1 MSRQQGRGGMGS
13 RKHGRSGQPG
23 PPPGLKQFLARL
35 ANERRQKSKRKQ
47 KLFASVIELLRA
59 RRHEP

>member
-1 MSRQQGRGGMGS
+1 MSWQQGRGGMGS

-35 ANERRQKSKRKQ
+35 DNERRKRSKRKQ
-47 KLFASVIELLRA
+47 ALFPSLQALMRA
-59 RRHEP
+59 RRHGH